1 MKRIE
6 VVAALIARDE
16 KILATRRRGG
26 RFDGKWEFPGGKIEN
41 GETPEEALHREITEE
56 LGIGIDIQA
65 YITDVDYD
73 YPDFHLNMRCYL
85 CTPADDSKLS
95 LNVHGACAWVTP
107 QEASTLEFLPADDG
121 LVAMLPDI
129 LKKSYGD

>member
-26 RFDGKWEFPGGKIEN
+26 PFDGKWEFPGGKIEN

-85 CTPADDSKLS
+85 CTPADDSELS